1 MAYILYIYTK
11 KGFLRVQN
19 FVILSLWQF
28 LAILAI
34 KIAEFFKL
42 EHFLRPFLKTR
53 SHDRSAHTFGS
64 SHRYLEVPR
73 SFKKIGI
80 FLK

>member
-19 FVILSLWQF
+19 FVIMSLWQF

-42 EHFLRPFLKTR
+42 EHFLRPFLKTKEYHLGR
-53 SHDRSAHTFGS
+53 MEEWNRKEMQ
-64 SHRYLEVPR
+64 LEELPG
-73 SFKKIGI
+73 F
-80 FLK
+80 